1 MCGKIFTIVI
11 VLIAVIMALLAIFL
25 PPQHIE
31 YLIVV
36 SKFFDVMLPIL
47 AVGALLKYLC
57 RCPAYAVNCSYCNKD
72 EQASGNK
79 CH

>member
-1 MCGKIFTIVI
+1 MCGKIFTVII
-11 VLIAVIMALLAIFL
+11 VLIAVVMALLAIFL

-36 SKFFDVMLPIL
+36 SKFFDVMLPVL

-57 RCPAYAVNCSYCNKD
+57 RCPVCPKCCDKMD
-72 EQASGNK
+72 GQKMDGK

>member
-25 PPQHIE
+25 PPEHIE

-57 RCPAYAVNCSYCNKD
+57 KCPTCAVKCSCCNKD
-72 EQASGNK
+72 GQTSGK